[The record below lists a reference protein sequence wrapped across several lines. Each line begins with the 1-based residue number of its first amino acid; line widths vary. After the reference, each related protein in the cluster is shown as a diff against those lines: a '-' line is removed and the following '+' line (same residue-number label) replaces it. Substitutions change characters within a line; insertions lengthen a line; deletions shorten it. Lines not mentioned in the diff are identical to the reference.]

1 MSSKPSHYTKS
12 IASRSKTHYM
22 PYISHLYTST
32 NSFRPSLYHI
42 NAVDLATF
50 NDKDKLK
57 KKQIVILDTR
67 SHAEALDKLKNT
79 HIPRLTRTFKNYSK
93 KRNDKQNKLL
103 DEYFKKNNLTLPK
116 NIKDYTKKFINTIN
130 SCIKSSNKNT
140 LQINKLKN
148 L

>member
-57 KKQIVILDTR
+57 KKTNCYFRYSIARR
-67 SHAEALDKLKNT
+67 S
-79 HIPRLTRTFKNYSK
+79 IR
-93 KRNDKQNKLL
+93 
-103 DEYFKKNNLTLPK
+103 
-116 NIKDYTKKFINTIN
+116 
-130 SCIKSSNKNT
+130 
-140 LQINKLKN
+140 
-148 L
+148 